1 MVYNI
6 TYMWNI
12 KNTTNITK
20 KEQIHKHS
28 KQTSGYQ
35 WEREGGRHNIGL
47 GE

>member
-20 KEQIHKHS
+20 KKQIHKHS
-28 KQTSGYQ
+28 KQTSG
-35 WEREGGRHNIGL
+35 EREGGRHNIGL